1 MKWSLHY
8 LETAAPEKAPL
19 PKGYLH
25 TFPPKFTAEKTISG
39 WRKVR
44 AWQRVLFRK
53 KLKGDKTILYV
64 ISEKE
69 LLALLPDSCI
79 RVLITASLDT
89 IKTRFSA
96 RMHGNLPAPVAA
108 MLERKYGQFEKE
120 AHDLRIDTDLTSS
133 EEACAQ
139 ILALLPS
146 KSE

>member
-1 MKWSLHY
+1 MVIALFGDSCTGKSSIAKKLSAHLSAEVYSGKDY
-8 LETAAPEKAPL
+8 LRLAKSESM
-19 PKGYLH
+19 
-25 TFPPKFTAEKTISG
+25 AE
-39 WRKVR
+39 
-44 AWQRVLFRK
+44 VLFRK
-53 KLKGDKTILYV
+53 KLRGDKTILYV

-79 RVLITASLDT
+79 RVLITVSLDT

-133 EEACAQ
+133 EEACA
-139 ILALLPS
+139 
-146 KSE
+146 

>member
-1 MKWSLHY
+1 MVIALFGDSCTGKSSIAQKLSAHLSAEVNSGKDY
-8 LETAAPEKAPL
+8 LRLAKSESM
-19 PKGYLH
+19 
-25 TFPPKFTAEKTISG
+25 AEM
-39 WRKVR
+39 
-44 AWQRVLFRK
+44 LFRK
-53 KLKGDKTILYV
+53 KLRGDKTILYV

>member
-19 PKGYLH
+19 PKDYLH

-39 WRKVR
+39 WRKVS
-44 AWQRVLFRK
+44 AWQR
-53 KLKGDKTILYV
+53 
-64 ISEKE
+64 
-69 LLALLPDSCI
+69 C
-79 RVLITASLDT
+79 
-89 IKTRFSA
+89 FSA